1 MILLRMRNFHIY
13 LSFKNL
19 RENEVSTCFVSCK
32 NLKKMVKKL
41 SIKRFKLS
49 LYLAQAAVKLSHNKI
64 EDDPRSAL
72 PIKPSYLKFASYLS
86 FA

>member
-1 MILLRMRNFHIY
+1 
-13 LSFKNL
+13 
-19 RENEVSTCFVSCK
+19 
-32 NLKKMVKKL
+32 MVKKL

-49 LYLAQAAVKLSHNKI
+49 LYLAQAAAMLSHNKK

-72 PIKPSYLKFASYLS
+72 FIKPSYLKFASYLS